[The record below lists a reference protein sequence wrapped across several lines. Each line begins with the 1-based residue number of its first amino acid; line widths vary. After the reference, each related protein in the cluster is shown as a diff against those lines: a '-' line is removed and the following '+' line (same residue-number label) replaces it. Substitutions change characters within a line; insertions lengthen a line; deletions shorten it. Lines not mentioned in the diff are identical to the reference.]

1 MFSYFSYFPYVSY
14 FSHIYQ
20 KNGGKIRIKKKMVKK
35 YGNRNYSKK
44 LKEIEKYRKKYGK
57 NTEKIGKKARQK

>member
-1 MFSYFSYFPYVSY
+1 MFSYFPYVSD

-44 LKEIEKYRKKYGK
+44 LKEIEK
-57 NTEKIGKKARQK
+57 I